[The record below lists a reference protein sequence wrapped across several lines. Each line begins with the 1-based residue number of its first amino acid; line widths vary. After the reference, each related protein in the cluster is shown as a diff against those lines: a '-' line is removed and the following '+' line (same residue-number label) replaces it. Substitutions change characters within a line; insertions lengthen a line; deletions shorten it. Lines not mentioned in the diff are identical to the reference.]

1 MSLPTA
7 TEIEHACLK
16 AWPALEEEHDGAWI
30 ARFANGY
37 TKRANSVQSLDIG
50 DDQDAARRLDLIAE
64 SYRQRGLRPTFRIT
78 PLAGPAVLVAL
89 EEKGWALYEPSLVLA
104 MELPKRARP
113 VAATTKLFEV
123 TDPEWRQAQG
133 AMAGYGEA
141 ESQALAGILDR
152 IAVPARGVLVYD
164 DSYRP
169 VGAALAVNADGI
181 AIFLNVV
188 VDAAARGQGYGRAVM
203 HAALNWTSQS
213 GAERSAIQ
221 VLGDNET
228 AKSLYRSLGFTEVY
242 SYHYR
247 RAPE

>member
-16 AWPALEEEHDGAWI
+16 AWPALEEERHGAWI

-37 TKRANSVQSLDIG
+37 TKRANSVQSLDVD
-50 DDQDAARRLDLIAE
+50 DDQDAPRRIEAVAQA
-64 SYRQRGLRPTFRIT
+64 YRQRGLRPTFRVT
-78 PLAGPAVLVAL
+78 PLAGAGVLSAL
-89 EEKGWALYEPSLVLA
+89 DDKGWAPYEPSLVLA

-113 VAATTKLFEV
+113 VAATTRLFEAA
-123 TDPEWRQAQG
+123 DPEWRQAQG

-141 ESQALAGILDR
+141 ESSALAGILDK

-164 DSYRP
+164 DAYRP
-169 VGAALAVNADGI
+169 VGAALAINADGI

-188 VDAAARGQGYGRAVM
+188 VDPSARGQGYGRAVM

-228 AKSLYRSLGFTEVY
+228 AQSLYRSLGFAEVY